1 MGFLT
6 LRSFLFSLALHAV
19 VISALIINFDTVRT
33 PVFKPRPVQNIVEAV
48 TVDDQAVEQEL
59 QRLRELE
66 LEKQRA
72 MEEKLKQL
80 EQQAGAVEKR
90 RRQEEQRQREAE
102 QQRKEEERRS
112 AAERQ
117 RIQEEQRRA
126 EAKRQHTEERQ
137 HKAEAELER
146 IEEDKRK
153 AEAERQRIEEDKRK
167 AEAERQRIEEDKRK
181 AEAEHQRIEEERR
194 RAEAER
200 QRRAEEKKKK
210 EAEAAQ
216 RKQRAQEQQAQDN
229 IALQNIVA
237 DIYRAVA
244 GNFNKTG
251 LPKGLECVLSVQTV
265 PGGEVISVTINKPSG
280 NEVFDRRAVTA
291 VEKASPL
298 PLPSDQAV
306 FERLR
311 LRKFNFIFKPE
322 N

>member
-6 LRSFLFSLALHAV
+6 LRSLLYSLALHAV
-19 VISALIINFDTVRT
+19 VITALVVNFDAERK
-33 PVFKPRPVQNIVEAV
+33 PVFKPKPVENIVEAV

-66 LEKQRA
+66 QEKQRA
-72 MEEKLKQL
+72 MEKKLKNL
-80 EQQAGAVEKR
+80 EEQASAVEKR
-90 RRQEEQRQREAE
+90 RKAEEKKKQAAEQKRKEEEKLKAEAE
-102 QQRKEEERRS
+102 KKRKEEERRTV
-112 AAERQ
+112 AERD
-117 RIQEEQRRA
+117 RIKQE
-126 EAKRQHTEERQ
+126 KL
-137 HKAEAELER
+137 KAEAEL
-146 IEEDKRK
+146 K
-153 AEAERQRIEEDKRK
+153 
-167 AEAERQRIEEDKRK
+167 
-181 AEAEHQRIEEERR
+181 RIEEENRKAQAEQARLEEEKR

-200 QRRAEEKKKK
+200 KRQEEEKRKQ
-210 EAEAAQ
+210 AEAQAK
-216 RKQRAQEQQAQDN
+216 RKQLAREQQAQDK
-229 IALQNIVA
+229 ITLQNIVA
-237 DIYRAVA
+237 EIYRVVA

-298 PLPSDQAV
+298 PLPSDAAV

-322 N
+322 G